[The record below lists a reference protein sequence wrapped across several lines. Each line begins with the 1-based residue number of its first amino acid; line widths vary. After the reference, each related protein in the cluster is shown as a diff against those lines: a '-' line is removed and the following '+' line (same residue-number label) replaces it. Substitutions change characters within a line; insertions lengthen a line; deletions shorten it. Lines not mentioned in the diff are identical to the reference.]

1 MFKVEEDG
9 LRSHKQ
15 SVEFSS
21 QEDHHSADIYSTDVT
36 VVLSPGGHDHGSSKV
51 KLKNIVD
58 FTWELQFYTGQLL
71 AVHMSGKY
79 LAYGIKAGSG
89 AGVVRVVYKD
99 SEQRALLRGMRGAI
113 QDLAFAHVQNAIL
126 ACIDH
131 TGSFFVHTIVS
142 TAAQLVCNL
151 LLLVNSE
158 DTSPTSHRVIWC
170 PFIPDDDSG
179 DADDVSKLLMVTRG
193 PSAELWSIDNVYAQL
208 GSGPLALSDPAVKG
222 CGGFAEICQHEAD
235 IVEAILSPDGTA
247 IATASLDGEVK
258 FFQVVYN
265 NTLQQACCLHQWK
278 PHDGRP
284 VSSLFFLDDHKNYN
298 SEAQFWRFA
307 ITGCENNTELKVWSC
322 EKWKCLQTIRF
333 QPSPSGGKMPKLKAG
348 LDLSAGFLLL
358 SDISNKGLYILSIAK
373 DTGDGVACI
382 STISEFRLPYPI
394 LSFGIVDAGM
404 RKVRPTGESLE
415 DLCPLEDESD
425 EQLVIR
431 MYLVQPKSLQE
442 CHIAFQPARQ
452 LSSACMMDT
461 LTHDSLDYSEDLQH
475 IRHEQNG
482 VVEENG
488 DETVSGSLEANHTSL
503 NLMTPD
509 AFSSPAKKENN
520 LSGSTSPELGNVLS
534 ASPSLAQAVHALNT
548 SDVPLATSDMERAPQ
563 SGGSSPSREVR
574 EILSLAEPDDDEE
587 EEDFKD
593 IESVNKDEENWSNI
607 PMVMLKDVHLES
619 DDISKDEKVPK
630 DSKLVSQE
638 AWLATSKAV
647 TSLSTKLDGILEII
661 QDQRQ
666 ELREMRVEVSRLRQ
680 DTPVL
685 ARVENAFTRVSQQ
698 QLATIEKS
706 VYGRLARQNEFLT
719 TVETTVKEN
728 IQSTLPRVVNEV
740 IEPMKNQFK
749 CDVERIDDLMR
760 DNLTQLVGSNQM
772 RDIVVNAAKSALDEA
787 FKKSFESGLLPG
799 FEKACQTMF
808 RQIQESFAIGT
819 KEYLEKTGAILER
832 VHQKKNEQQSEA
844 LSRLVREQLET
855 EISRGLNTLQEGILR
870 SVRDSIR
877 ENMGQHMMDIQ
888 ARSRATTPGIT
899 ASSPADAQ
907 MRVLAYLRK
916 GQLTHAFQY
925 ALSASD
931 LGLVVLVCDKV
942 EPSQVFAATLTGSNQ
957 TGTGSILPQPVIL
970 SLVQQ
975 LAADLGHRT
984 ELKHKWLEEAI
995 WNLDPNDPV
1004 TREHMGAVLMTLQ
1017 TQLTAFMNGNPLH
1030 RLIRRMKM
1038 LSMAA
1043 QALLNQ
1049 QHP

>member
-15 SVEFSS
+15 TVEFNG
-21 QEDHHSADIYSTDVT
+21 QEDHHSADVYSTDVT
-36 VVLSPGGHDHGSSKV
+36 VIPSPGEYDHGSSKV

-58 FTWELQFYTGQLL
+58 FTWESHYYTGQLL

-99 SEQRALLRGMRGAI
+99 SEQRALLRGMRGVI
-113 QDLAFAHVQNAIL
+113 QDLAFAHVQNVIL

-158 DTSPTSHRVIWC
+158 VVTPTSHRVIWC
-170 PFIPDDDSG
+170 PFIPDDDTG

-193 PSAELWSIDNVYAQL
+193 AAAELWSIDNVYAQL
-208 GSGPLALSDPAVKG
+208 GSGPLAISDPAVKG
-222 CGGFAEICQHEAD
+222 CGGFAEICQHEST

-265 NTLQQACCLHQWK
+265 NTLQEACCLHQWK

-307 ITGCENNTELKVWSC
+307 ITGCDNNTELKVWSC
-322 EKWKCLQTIRF
+322 EKWKCLQTIKF
-333 QPSPSGGKMPKLKAG
+333 EASPSSGKMPMLKAG

-358 SDISNKGLYILSIAK
+358 SDICNKGLYILSIAK
-373 DTGDGVACI
+373 DTGDGLACI

-415 DLCPLEDESD
+415 DLCPLDEESD

-452 LSSACMMDT
+452 FTGGCMMDT

-488 DETVSGSLEANHTSL
+488 DETVSGSLESNHASL

-548 SDVPLATSDMERAPQ
+548 SDVPLATSERERAQQ

-574 EILSLAEPDDDEE
+574 EILSLAEPEDDEE
-587 EEDFKD
+587 EEDFKE

-607 PMVMLKDVHLES
+607 PVVMLKDVHLES
-619 DDISKDEKVPK
+619 EDLPKDDIVPK
-630 DSKLVSQE
+630 ESKLVSQE
-638 AWLATSKAV
+638 AWLSTNKAV
-647 TSLSTKLDGILEII
+647 ASLTTKIDGLFEII
-661 QDQRQ
+661 QDQHQ
-666 ELREMRVEVSRLRQ
+666 ELRELRSEVSRLRQ

-685 ARVENAFTRVSQQ
+685 TRVENAFSRVSQQ
-698 QLATIEKS
+698 QLTNIEQTI
-706 VYGRLARQNEFLT
+706 YGRLARQNEFLT

-728 IQSTLPRVVNEV
+728 IQSTLPRVITDVV
-740 IEPMKNQFK
+740 DPLKNQFK
-749 CDVERIDDLMR
+749 LEVKKIDDLMR
-760 DNLTQLVGSNQM
+760 ENFTQLITSNQM
-772 RDIVVNAAKSALDEA
+772 RDIIVNAAKTVLNES
-787 FKKSFESGLLPG
+787 FKSSYESTLLPG
-799 FEKACQTMF
+799 FDKACQNMF
-808 RQIQESFAIGT
+808 KQIQMSFSVGT
-819 KEYLEKTGAILER
+819 NQYLNNVKASLKKEY
-832 VHQKKNEQQSEA
+832 QKKNELQSEA
-844 LSRLVREQLET
+844 LSRLVREELESEVT
-855 EISRGLNTLQEGILR
+855 RGFNNLQEGILR
-870 SVRDSIR
+870 SVRDCIR

-907 MRVLAYLRK
+907 LRILSYLQK
-916 GQLTHAFQY
+916 NQLSHAFQY

-931 LGLVVLVCDKV
+931 LGLVVLVCDRIEPQKV
-942 EPSQVFAATLTGSNQ
+942 FSSQIEGR
-957 TGTGSILPQPVIL
+957 GILAQPVIL

-975 LAADLGHRT
+975 LSADLGHRT
-984 ELKHKWLEEAI
+984 ELKNKWLEEAVL
-995 WNLDPNDPV
+995 NLDPNDPV
-1004 TREHMGAVLMTLQ
+1004 TREHMGVVLMTLQ
-1017 TQLTAFMNGNPLH
+1017 TQLTTFMSANPVH
-1030 RLIRRMKM
+1030 RLSKRMKM